1 MKTIFN
7 STASKQLNCL
17 SAHDTELYIANLID
31 AVKFGKEGQAF
42 LLDLLKEN
50 NPAYQERSSNV
61 VTRLRG
67 YALAA
72 MYHIGLPL
80 GALPYICAIL
90 ETERT
95 AYLVAAAARA
105 LRAAAPIKKVVP
117 LFLKSIDNIRL
128 HDDAITFAEYQ
139 PNWPLLQNTTALN
152 ELLLTIQHYGSA
164 AAELQEGLLFLVNKR
179 SSDFNKEILQLLN
192 NTINIISVPG
202 KIQQDCCDEK
212 EEDLD
217 YRPALFFNRKKEL
230 AKVIVQDQDA
240 NDQPLTGLLNDK
252 LTVLTFFY
260 TRCENPFK
268 CSMTISRLAN
278 LSNDLADSPLKDQV
292 NVIGITYDSSYDLPN
307 QLKVYGARR
316 GMQFSDTA
324 KLLRVQDG
332 YEALKTMLHLGVS
345 YIGSV
350 VNIHRNELYIL
361 DSEGEVLHAFT
372 HERWDVAQV
381 KEKLEQYANRKTNLN
396 RADRLLVRPVKNIS
410 KTFYSVIM
418 PLLVALFPK
427 CPLCWAAYL
436 SSFGLSGLSF
446 IPYSPWLY
454 PIILT
459 VVAFNFYVLFKRAY
473 RRKYYLP
480 CMLSAGGMLLIMLV
494 GGLFKMHLALYTGV
508 VFVLAGSLLNSYPVR
523 LSANALTK
531 KSLQLSW
538 K

>member
-1 MKTIFN
+1 MKISRN
-7 STASKQLNCL
+7 STASAQLNNI

-31 AVKFGKEGQAF
+31 AVKGDQKDQKF

-61 VTRLRG
+61 VMRLRG

-72 MYHIGLPL
+72 MYYTGLPP
-80 GALPYICAIL
+80 GSLPFICAIL

-105 LRAAAPIKKVVP
+105 LRGAAPIKKVIP

-128 HDDAITFAEYQ
+128 HDDAITFTEYQ
-139 PNWPLLQNTTALN
+139 PHWPLLENTTALN
-152 ELLLTIQHYGSA
+152 ELLLTIQYYGNA
-164 AAELQEGLLFLVNKR
+164 AYELRDGLLFLTNNR
-179 SSDFNKEILQLLN
+179 SSDFNKEILKQLN
-192 NTINIISVPG
+192 ATIDAVSVPG
-202 KIQQDCCDEK
+202 KTKQDCCDHY
-212 EEDLD
+212 EDD
-217 YRPALFFNRKKEL
+217 IDFKPALFFNRKKEL
-230 AKVIVQDQDA
+230 SKVIVQDQDS
-240 NDQPLTGLLNDK
+240 NDQPLTELLKDK

-260 TRCENPFK
+260 TRCDNPLK
-268 CSMTISRLAN
+268 CSMNISRLAT
-278 LSNDLADSPLKDQV
+278 LAHDLVNSPMNKSV
-292 NVIGITYDSSYDLPN
+292 NVIGITYDSPYDSPN
-307 QLKVYGARR
+307 QLIVYGANR
-316 GMQFSDTA
+316 GMQFSDTV
-324 KLLRVQDG
+324 KLLRVKEG
-332 YEALKTMLHLGVS
+332 YEDLKTLLHLGVS

-361 DSEGEVLHAFT
+361 DAEGDVLHAFT

-381 KEKLEQYANRKTNLN
+381 KTKLEEYANRRTNEKK
-396 RADRLLVRPVKNIS
+396 AHRLLLRPVKNLS
-410 KTFYSVIM
+410 KTFYSVVM

-454 PIILT
+454 PMIVAI
-459 VVAFNFYVLFKRAY
+459 VAFNFYVIFKRAY

-480 CMLSAGGMLLIMLV
+480 CILSGGGMLLIMLL
-494 GGLFKMHLALYTGV
+494 GGLLKIHFALYIGI

-523 LSANALTK
+523 ISANALTK
-531 KSLQLSW
+531 KSLRLSW